1 MVSQFI
7 EKVRDLFKTMGCIP
21 QRKEY
26 FSEFATFLYDKRNKK
41 DTVMWEN
48 VFWITIPSCSQLEL
62 IINLSRSDDSQFKQ
76 LRREIFIRT
85 AGINFLSFHS
95 ISTVYMN
102 SFAVIISL
110 YLFHTASYESAMPF
124 FRCYQLYRL
133 VSNPFILKSEQNLLT

>member
-1 MVSQFI
+1 
-7 EKVRDLFKTMGCIP
+7 
-21 QRKEY
+21 
-26 FSEFATFLYDKRNKK
+26 
-41 DTVMWEN
+41 MWEN
-48 VFWITIPSCSQLEL
+48 VFLITIPSCSQLEL

-110 YLFHTASYESAMPF
+110 DLFHAATYESVMPF
-124 FRCYQLYRL
+124 FRCY
-133 VSNPFILKSEQNLLT
+133 